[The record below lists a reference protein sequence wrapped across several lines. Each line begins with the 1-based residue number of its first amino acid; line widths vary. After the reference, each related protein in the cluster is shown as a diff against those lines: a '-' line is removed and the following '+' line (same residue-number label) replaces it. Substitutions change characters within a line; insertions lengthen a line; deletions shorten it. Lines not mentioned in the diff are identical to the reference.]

1 MIPRKYPSG
10 HEKLKKKRKQ
20 EQLTQ
25 SLKGGL
31 DKFII
36 SKKSDIVEN
45 SNNIASEFVNKNINI
60 TYELNNDNNIINN
73 DNTNSTDDQI

>member
-1 MIPRKYPSG
+1 MIPRKYPSS

-25 SLKGGL
+25 LLKEGL

-36 SKKSDIVEN
+36 S
-45 SNNIASEFVNKNINI
+45 
-60 TYELNNDNNIINN
+60 
-73 DNTNSTDDQI
+73 